1 MSSTKAFTFLPLG
14 AIIQKFV
21 VNGKNIVQG
30 FPTAELYKQH
40 NAPFFGETIG
50 RIANR
55 VSKAKINDLN
65 GKSYQLAV
73 NNGPNSLHGGDLGW
87 GKREFEGP
95 IIVDRN
101 GKEATLFKYVSKDG
115 EEGYPGTVEVRVW
128 YIQAKEEV
136 DGAQQEVLYI
146 EYEAELIGDEVEETA
161 INMTNHSY
169 FNLSGGPTITGTEV
183 NLITNKYQVVD
194 DGGIP
199 TGPIEEYPGVS
210 AKKTFTLGEKE
221 PDIDDCFVA
230 NTDPSSIPI
239 DTRSSPLQKL
249 ASFYHPETK
258 IHLEIHST
266 EPAFQF
272 YTGKYI
278 DVPAVGDLPA
288 RGARAG
294 FCVEPSRYV
303 NAVNVPEY
311 KSMMVLKKGEKY
323 GTKIVYRGWHA

>member
-30 FPTAELYKQH
+30 FPSAELYKQY
-40 NAPFFGETIG
+40 NAPYFGETIG

-65 GKSYQLAV
+65 GKSYQLPV
-73 NNGPNSLHGGDLGW
+73 NNGPNSLHGGNLGW

-95 IIVDRN
+95 STVDRD
-101 GKEATLFKYVSKDG
+101 GKEATFFKYISKDG

-128 YIQAKEEV
+128 YVQAREEV

-146 EYEAELIGDEVEETA
+146 EYEAELVGDEVEETA

-210 AKKTFTLGEKE
+210 AKKTFTLEEKE

-249 ASFYHPETK
+249 ASFYHPESK

-278 DVPAVGDLPA
+278 DVPAVGDVPA
-288 RGARAG
+288 RGARSG

-311 KSMMVLKKGEKY
+311 KSMMTLKKGEKY
-323 GTKIVYRGWHA
+323 GAKIVYRGWSA

>member
-30 FPTAELYKQH
+30 FPVAELYKQH

-115 EEGYPGTVEVRVW
+115 EEGYPGAVEVRVW
-128 YIQAKEEV
+128 YVQAKEEV